1 MSGSPIG
8 GTASPRLAMSI
19 DVEDWFHVQNLSS
32 AIPRETWADRED
44 RVARN
49 TRRMLELLEETGA
62 RATCF
67 VLGVVA
73 DRHPDLVRE
82 IAKAGHEIACH
93 GQGHEL
99 VYDLSPEAF
108 REDVRRSKRTL
119 EDLCGTAVV
128 GYRAPNFSITDW
140 AIDVLAEEGYRW
152 DSSSFPVVAH
162 DRYGRLTGAP
172 PGADIYELRQGFDEV
187 CVSCL
192 NVLGRGVPWGGGGYF
207 RLLPY
212 AVFSRGVRSIVGSG
226 RPYVF
231 YIHPWEIDP
240 DQPRVGGLSK
250 SHAFRHYVN
259 LDRCEARWKR
269 LLSEFRWGTIGDL
282 LAA

>member
-1 MSGSPIG
+1 MSDQPRDRE
-8 GTASPRLAMSI
+8 TSPRLAMSI

-32 AIPRETWADRED
+32 AIPRSTWDDRED
-44 RVARN
+44 RVAAN
-49 TRRMLELLEETGA
+49 TRRMLALLEATGSK
-62 RATCF
+62 ATCF
-67 VLGVVA
+67 VLGWVA
-73 DRHPDLVRE
+73 ERHPDLVRE

-93 GQGHEL
+93 GHGHEL
-99 VYDLSPEAF
+99 VYDLSPESF
-108 REDVRRSKRTL
+108 RQDVRRSKRAL
-119 EDLCGTAVV
+119 EDLCGTEVV

-140 AIDVLAEEGYRW
+140 AIDILADEGYRW

-162 DRYGRLTGAP
+162 DRYGRLSGAP
-172 PGADIYELRQGFDEV
+172 EGADIYELREGFREV

-192 NVLGRGVPWGGGGYF
+192 NVLGRGIPWGGGGYF

-212 AVFSRGVRSIVGSG
+212 AAFSRGVRSIVSSG

-240 DQPRVGGLSK
+240 GQPRIGGLSR

-259 LDRCEARWKR
+259 LGRCEARWLR

-282 LAA
+282 LAT